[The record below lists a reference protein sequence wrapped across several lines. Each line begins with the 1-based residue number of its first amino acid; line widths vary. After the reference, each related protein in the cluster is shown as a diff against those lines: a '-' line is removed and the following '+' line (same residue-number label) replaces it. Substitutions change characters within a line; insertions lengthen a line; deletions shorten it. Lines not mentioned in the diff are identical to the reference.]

1 MLFVHTGS
9 LIYGYL
15 TPIPDIFKIRFH
27 CLCIS
32 IAPGWSNPRILK
44 EINFHFKEISSQD
57 VQIFGCIN
65 SGKVGVFPYD
75 LLVDPAKRNNFC
87 RVWIELYSNTTAI
100 PMRIAI
106 VNYFL
111 REKPWFVAGLL
122 LWMEWSYDWIWMEWS
137 YAWISNRVISLLR

>member
-1 MLFVHTGS
+1 MHTGS

-27 CLCIS
+27 CLCIL

-87 RVWIELYSNTTAI
+87 RVWIELYCNTTAI

-111 REKPWFVAGLL
+111 ERSRDLL
-122 LWMEWSYDWIWMEWS
+122 QDCCFEWNEVTIGYIWSE
-137 YAWISNRVISLLR
+137 VTPGFQTE

>member
-1 MLFVHTGS
+1 MHTGS

-27 CLCIS
+27 CLCIL

-57 VQIFGCIN
+57 VSIFGCIN
-65 SGKVGVFPYD
+65 RGKVWVFSHD
-75 LLVDPAKRNNFC
+75 LLVYPAKRNNFC

-111 REKPWFVAGLL
+111 RSRDLL
-122 LWMEWSYDWIWMEWS
+122 QDCCFEWNEVTIGYEWSE
-137 YAWISNRVISLLR
+137 VTPGF